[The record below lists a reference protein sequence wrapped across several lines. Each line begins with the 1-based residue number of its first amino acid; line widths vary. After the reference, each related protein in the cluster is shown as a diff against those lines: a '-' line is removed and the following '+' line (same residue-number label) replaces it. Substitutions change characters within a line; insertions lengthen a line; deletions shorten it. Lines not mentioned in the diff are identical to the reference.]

1 LASGSFILT
10 ADNEELVIGGS
21 LPVFIPLNVRA
32 VAVLFEIKLHPKQLP
47 VAEAEAYG
55 GVL

>member
-1 LASGSFILT
+1 MASGSFILT